1 MNVICISG
9 KARHGKDTV
18 ANMMKE
24 SIEQAGEKV
33 LIIHYADLLKFICTT
48 YYGWDGVKND
58 YGRQLLQDV
67 GTGIARKRNQD
78 YWVNTVSDFLTLFQ
92 DEWNWAIIPDTR
104 FPNEVSMVYEK
115 FGGTHVRVERGK
127 YDGGLTDEQLN
138 HPSETMLDDYF
149 PDYYI
154 KNHGSLEQL
163 RETVNTCLKE
173 IIYAGKEP

>member
-9 KARHGKDTV
+9 KAQHGKDTV

-24 SIEQAGEKV
+24 AIEQSGEKV
-33 LIIHYADLLKFICTT
+33 LIIHYADLLKYICTT
-48 YYGWDGVKND
+48 YYGWDGEKND

-67 GTGIARKRNQD
+67 GTGIVRERDPN
-78 YWVNTVSDFLTLFQ
+78 YWVSTVSDLLTLFQ

-173 IIYAGKEP
+173 IIYAGKES

>member
-9 KARHGKDTV
+9 KAQHGKDTV

-24 SIEQAGEKV
+24 AIEQSGEKV
-33 LIIHYADLLKFICTT
+33 LIIHYADLLKYICTT
-48 YYGWDGVKND
+48 YYGWDGEKND
-58 YGRQLLQDV
+58 YGRRLLQDV
-67 GTGIARKRNQD
+67 GTGIVRERDPN
-78 YWVNTVSDFLTLFQ
+78 YWVSTVSDLLTLFQ

-173 IIYAGKEP
+173 IIYAGKES

>member
-9 KARHGKDTV
+9 KAQHGKDTV

-24 SIEQAGEKV
+24 SIEQSGEKV

-67 GTGIARKRNQD
+67 GTGIARKRNPD

-115 FGGTHVRVERGK
+115 FRGTHVRVERGK

-163 RETVNTCLKE
+163 KETVNTCLKE
-173 IIYAGKEP
+173 IIYAGKES

>member
-1 MNVICISG
+1 MNVICVSG
-9 KARHGKDTV
+9 KAQHGKDTV

-24 SIEQAGEKV
+24 KIEQSGEKV
-33 LIIHYADLLKFICTT
+33 LIIHYADLLKYICTT
-48 YYGWDGVKND
+48 YFGWNGVKDD

-67 GTGIARKRNQD
+67 GTGIVRRQNPD
-78 YWVNTVSDFLTLFQ
+78 YWANTVSDFLELFQ

-104 FPNEVSMVYEK
+104 FPNELNMVYEK

-154 KNHGSLEQL
+154 KNHGSLDQL

-173 IIYAGKEP
+173 IIYASKES